1 MPTSPRCLPSFRALP
16 RWCRLTVTLGVVLA
30 LLVAATVSATAVR
43 FARLAA
49 NIDTVELMREE
60 AGDASA
66 GAAAGRG
73 VNVLVVGSDARG
85 DDPLMGDRA
94 DSLVLVHLS
103 EDRTRIDAIQIP
115 RDTVLDLPACA
126 EDLDD
131 LYSGYYGMIN
141 GALGAGAGCLVT
153 AVESLSGVSLDHF
166 LELRFEG
173 FARIVDSLDG
183 LPVDLPEPLFDPKAE
198 LDLPGGE
205 QVLDGNQALAWSRTR
220 YSIGDGSDI
229 GRMGNQQTVMHTIVD
244 RVRDRKLAT
253 HPRRA
258 HSFLDAVTSSVRTDT
273 DLARVPTMARLGAG
287 LARVPQQN
295 ISIGTMPWV
304 PDVHDPNRVVPAAE
318 AEDIFHALVMD
329 VPALDRAESP
339 SREGAPAADF

>member
-1 MPTSPRCLPSFRALP
+1 MPTSPHALPSFRTLP
-16 RWCRLTVTLGVVLA
+16 RWCRLAVTLGVVLA

-49 NIDTVELMREE
+49 DIDTVELTREE
-60 AGDASA
+60 TAAPAST
-66 GAAAGRG
+66 AAGRG
-73 VNVLVVGSDARG
+73 VNVLVVGSDARD

-94 DSLVLVHLS
+94 DSMVLVHLS
-103 EDRTRIDAIQIP
+103 EDRSRIDAIQIP

-131 LYSGYYGMIN
+131 VYSGYYGMIN

-183 LPVDLPEPLFDPKAE
+183 LPVDLPESLFDPKAE
-198 LDLPGGE
+198 LDLPAGE
-205 QVLDGNQALAWSRTR
+205 QVLDGDQALAWSRTR

-229 GRMGNQQTVMHTIVD
+229 ARMGNQQTVMHTVVD
-244 RVRDRKLAT
+244 RVRDRKLLT

-258 HSFLDAVTSSVRTDT
+258 HAFLDAVTSSVRTDT
-273 DLARVPTMARLGAG
+273 DLARVGTMARLGAG
-287 LARVPQQN
+287 LARVPQEN
-295 ISIGTMPWV
+295 ISIETMPWE
-304 PDVHDPNRVVPAAE
+304 PDVHDLNRVVPAAE
-318 AEDIFHALVMD
+318 AEEIFQALSAD
-329 VPALDRAESP
+329 VPALDRPAPP
-339 SREGAPAADF
+339 SGGWAPAADF

>member
-1 MPTSPRCLPSFRALP
+1 MPSSPRSLPSFRALP
-16 RWCRLTVTLGVVLA
+16 RWCRPAVALGVVLA
-30 LLVAATVSATAVR
+30 LLVVATVSATAVR

-49 NIDTVELMREE
+49 DIDTVELGRE
-60 AGDASA
+60 DAA

-73 VNVLVVGSDARG
+73 VNVLVVGSDGRD

-94 DSLVLVHLS
+94 DSMVLVHLS
-103 EDRTRIDAIQIP
+103 EDRTRIDALQIP

-126 EDLDD
+126 EDIDD
-131 LYSGYYGMIN
+131 LYSGYRGMIN
-141 GALGAGAGCLVT
+141 GALSAGAGCLAT

-183 LPVDLPEPLFDPKAE
+183 LPVDLPEPLVDPKAE

-205 QVLDGNQALAWSRTR
+205 QVLDGDEALAWSRTR

-244 RVRDRKLAT
+244 RVRERKLVT

-258 HSFLDAVTSSVRTDT
+258 HRFLDAVTSSVRTDT
-273 DLARVPTMARLGAG
+273 ELARVPTMARLGAG
-287 LARVPQQN
+287 LARVPQEN
-295 ISIGTMPWV
+295 ISIETMPWV
-304 PDVHDPNRVVPAAE
+304 PDAHDPNRVVPAAE
-318 AEDIFHALVMD
+318 AQEVFAALSRD
-329 VPALDRAESP
+329 EPALGGAARPSP
-339 SREGAPAADF
+339 ETAPAADH